1 MHLIQL
7 APTSTGL
14 VKVIPQAPFQKETIP
29 FQWATFQNN
38 GTNSMRV
45 GDVTTSSTKGILL
58 KSGGALTFGTALSYG
73 QDLNEWYVYIT
84 SGDTCDIIYQE

>member
-7 APTSTGL
+7 SPASTGL
-14 VKVIPQAPFQKETIP
+14 VKVIPQAPIQKETVP
-29 FQWATFQNN
+29 FQWSTFQNN

-58 KSGGALTFGTALSYG
+58 QAGGALTFGPALSYG

-84 SGDTCDIIYQE
+84 SGDKCDIMYQE